1 MIYQQIN
8 EYEGGEYSFFPDQST
23 HDLFELA
30 VAAYKLS

>member
-23 HDLFELA
+23 HDLFGVGSGSL
-30 VAAYKLS
+30 